1 MSDHVLSDILDWF
14 WEIEEWIPGIHSTV
28 GEIIFGPIPLS
39 DGARL
44 YDLAEAW
51 GEVANGLAE
60 AYEEV
65 RPAADSIIEAWSGDA
80 AAMQFAQQW
89 MSYLEALRTTAD
101 SVSSMQQGVQGL
113 ALQVEMMKFMA
124 VINLIML
131 AVSLYIIIAALIP
144 SAGTSMGGVPPAL
157 AACRTAMWAAVRKIV
172 QAITGITFRTALKG
186 LGQFATRALP
196 AAVRAAPRVLPTV
209 VRAVPRAATTTGRGL
224 GTVARNTFTRLTPRN
239 VVARTVADRLA
250 GQAMNR
256 AARTALR
263 NQLGRGLGSRAAANA
278 ARSQV
283 ARELQQ
289 QILVSWGA
297 RTAAQAA
304 GRTAAN
310 SAARYA
316 GNQMLE
322 RAVQQGLARAATE
335 ATEVAFRRE
344 LAKYL
349 GIRVAFGAGF
359 LGGGDLLGQ
368 GLQVLDGNR
377 SGIDMTQTAVTAAQG
392 AAFGLGMWGGLGGHI
407 LGGAAAGGMV
417 GLGTAMASEEGFD
430 WRDPDDWAK
439 VGHEAAKGGMAGAIF
454 GAQNNLE
461 MVRVNAPSR
470 IGGADIRTL
479 PDSLA
484 AGSRTSG
491 GLPGGLAGARSGEG
505 FAPGLGDG
513 VGSLPDGDGI
523 GLRRDGESAP
533 RVPEAETP
541 RGVVAPALP
550 VVDALTRGEALPAR
564 GGDGGAGPGPR
575 QPATPAP
582 SGGSSPRAADQVR
595 DEGGARPG
603 TIERTP
609 VPVEPLRVGD
619 DAPPPRDPDAPGRGG
634 DEFVPERDPEG
645 YSRGDESGD
654 RADPADNQDASTG
667 ASVRPRD
674 DVEAWHWADQAYDR
688 FRADDNDVRD
698 IAANLADTERPSGRV
713 GFTPDEIAQ
722 IKQHLMMD
730 EHLVH
735 DYDSGGYVRQRF
747 DADPSI
753 AEAWIRLREGRHLDA
768 DLTLL
773 EHELTESGYLRA
785 HPDAT
790 YPEAH
795 AYANERYD
803 WSRVIPDRTGEDL
816 DISWGRE
823 NLVGDSARFSEDQ
836 GRQSGGRIHF
846 RDPGEDGPPVGD
858 REGVG
863 TGEATG
869 RGPEPP
875 VLGRVREDS
884 ALSQGAEQVAGEGLV
899 RGVAGEQVPYRLVP
913 VEPVPT
919 TRVAEVPDAVAAVI
933 DQHVTGLLDGRNVDV
948 VDQPHRAMWN
958 PESGTL
964 TVRYPDGLEAR
975 VVLQVNSS
983 LPPGHPMVLRP
994 TMEFVHGA
1002 WRQADAAGVILPA
1015 HAPADPMARAGLVQR
1030 ELGNAWSTLHNELR
1044 DLSDLRPPADGPSR
1058 QDGTLAGLE
1067 EGGPDAPVLG
1077 PERVTFLDT
1086 TPAVPLEPSPLAPEA
1101 VQRMLAD
1108 PMLAEPVV
1116 GWVRDNLA
1124 VRTAD
1129 GTYLPRSADE
1139 IAAAIAQLQAEAA
1152 RAVGGPEP
1160 ATPRDITASRVER
1173 SQFHGYGRPD
1183 ADPAAVLRV
1192 GQEALDGAVNRLP
1205 GDAPLRGLR
1214 LGLTAVPA
1222 DSLPQRAVARSVP
1235 VDDLGNDLPRGTV
1248 PSDGGGY
1255 RIEVSD
1261 RASEP
1266 AIRRGMAHEVSELS
1280 ATLHRAAE
1288 GLDRTSSDVLRPG
1301 EFIDGSQLSPHDV
1314 GRLAEIEELARILSD
1329 PRHAGYAHAEIGALR
1344 EHLGL
1349 RPEDPGAAGRRGMV
1363 DPNLSPEARAALDNM
1378 GPPRDGAEPYKLSE
1392 AENERIFRDLIVPE
1406 RLAGRTSQEQPVV
1419 VFVGG
1424 QTGAGKTAITNMIK
1438 NALATRGEYI
1448 NVNMDYYNPHHPAME
1463 RLQAADETTASAYVR
1478 PDGDVWWDKAQNYA
1492 IANRNDVVL
1501 ETAMRTPAEFESI
1514 AAKFKAAGYR
1524 VETAIVAVPEA
1535 SSRLGVLDRYWSE
1548 FTERGVGRYVE
1559 QASHDATYN
1568 GVIRAARALDATHL
1582 SDQVFVFR
1590 RGGEQLYSNHLTP
1603 EGQWARPP
1611 ATAEAVQAERT
1622 RTWTATEEQWF
1633 IDTVERLRGEIASRY
1648 RAEVDQIAE
1657 LGRPLSPTMQAAET
1671 PRPALPAA
1679 PEGGTPARAEV
1690 PPPETGPPPE
1700 TAPPQEAGRPAD
1712 STPAAADPT
1721 SVLVGPAHG
1730 PGDPTPAVRDPAQV
1744 PPTDPGSATPGS
1756 ADVVNALRG
1765 EQSGDYLPF
1774 DRSDL
1779 DPNPRPD
1786 ETPEQAADRVETA
1799 EAAMIYND
1807 LGPEPPRINL
1817 AEHDAT
1823 YGAHGAH
1830 TVERHDSTVPLHRDP
1845 TTRTIEGRI
1854 YGDPPWPGR
1863 ENFSYRWLGPSTMNR
1878 TINEYLQQ
1886 NWAAIR
1892 EDLALNRYHKNVINM
1907 GRAIGE
1913 GFYNRTG
1920 YQPGQPVARYHVT
1933 SMMSIT
1939 LRMVPGSD
1947 PAQFFIITVFPTG
1960 RGF

>member
-491 GLPGGLAGARSGEG
+491 GLPGGLAGVRSGEG

-533 RVPEAETP
+533 RAPEAETP

-634 DEFVPERDPEG
+634 DEFVPERDHEG
-645 YSRGDESGD
+645 Y
-654 RADPADNQDASTG
+654 
-667 ASVRPRD
+667 
-674 DVEAWHWADQAYDR
+674 
-688 FRADDNDVRD
+688 F
-698 IAANLADTERPSGRV
+698 
-713 GFTPDEIAQ
+713 
-722 IKQHLMMD
+722 
-730 EHLVH
+730 
-735 DYDSGGYVRQRF
+735 
-747 DADPSI
+747 
-753 AEAWIRLREGRHLDA
+753 
-768 DLTLL
+768 
-773 EHELTESGYLRA
+773 
-785 HPDAT
+785 
-790 YPEAH
+790 
-795 AYANERYD
+795 
-803 WSRVIPDRTGEDL
+803 PDRTGEDL
-816 DISWGRE
+816 EIFRGRE
-823 NLVGDSARFSEDQ
+823 NLGGDPARFSEDQ
-836 GRQSGGRIHF
+836 GRQSGGRIYS

-1671 PRPALPAA
+1671 PQPALPAA

-1765 EQSGDYLPF
+1765 EQSSDYLPF